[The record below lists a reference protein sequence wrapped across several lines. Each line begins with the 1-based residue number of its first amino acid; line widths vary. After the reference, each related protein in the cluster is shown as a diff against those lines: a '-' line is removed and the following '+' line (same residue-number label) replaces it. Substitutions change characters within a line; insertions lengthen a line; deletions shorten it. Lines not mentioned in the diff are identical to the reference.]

1 MEKIRFGENPMLENQ
16 ILANET
22 IDRQKRYMQIKEV
35 LKGNKMTF
43 REIAKAM
50 YEAGYTISPETTYSQ
65 PRVTELVRKGE
76 IEPIG
81 KTKSEITGKTVTVF
95 QLREANK

>member
-1 MEKIRFGENPMLENQ
+1 MEKLRFGENPMLENQ
-16 ILANET
+16 ILANRS
-22 IDRQKRYMQIKEV
+22 IDKQKRYMQIKEI
-35 LKGNKMTF
+35 LKDKQMTF
-43 REIAKAM
+43 REIAQAM

-76 IEPIG
+76 IEPVG

-95 QLREANK
+95 KLREANE